1 MSRFSLIA
9 RHPKRSLA
17 ALATLLVAVGVVV
30 ASGADFSSSSSN
42 ATNTFTAGVLH
53 HSNAHQGNVF
63 DSGVSAN
70 FSGIK
75 PGFGT
80 DNTGTAPDTSG
91 GTGSANTN
99 DNYGQVVITNDGNSS
114 QTIALAKSVTANAYS
129 GVAPTPSAV
138 CGGAC
143 SALDG
148 ALKVRIV
155 KDGDTGSPV
164 YDNVLSNL
172 SASTFDSSVSYA
184 TSASHTYDMYFYLP
198 SGTGNA
204 YQGGDAQVTLNWTGS

>member
-1 MSRFSLIA
+1 LSRFSFIA
-9 RHPKRSLA
+9 RHPRRSLT
-17 ALATLLVAVGVVV
+17 ALATLLVAVGVVA

-53 HSNAHQGNVF
+53 HSNTQHGNVF

-80 DNTGTAPDTSG
+80 DGSGTAPDTSG
-91 GTGSANTN
+91 GTGAANTH
-99 DNYGQVVITNDGNSS
+99 DNYGQVVIANDGNSS
-114 QTIALAKSVTANAYS
+114 QTIALAKSVTTNAYS
-129 GVAPTPSAV
+129 GVTPSPSTV

-143 SALDG
+143 SALGG

-155 KDGDTGSPV
+155 KDGDTTPV
-164 YDNVLSNL
+164 YDGVLSSL
-172 SASTFDSSVSYA
+172 SASTFDASVSYA
-184 TSASHTYDMYFYLP
+184 TSDSHTYDMYFYLP
-198 SGTGNA
+198 QGTGNA
-204 YQGGDAQVTLNWTGS
+204 YQGGDAKVTLNWTGS